1 MNLILI
7 PFHQKTEGWGAAFAT
22 LELMPAPALF
32 SELVRLQSFPV
43 PERFE
48 TLVSTDGPEE
58 LDTSRT
64 GTTQTDGLGNPLC
77 WVSLRELLPFRSH
90 PEVQK
95 IAHNRV
101 AWATLGAYPPE
112 TKIVLYWR

>member
-64 GTTQTDGLGNPLC
+64 GTTQTDGLGNPLY

-101 AWATLGAYPPE
+101 VWATLGAYPPE